1 MQITETSSEGL
12 KRQLRIVI
20 GADEIGARFK
30 ERMSEIKGN
39 VQLKGFRKG
48 MVPDAHLK
56 KLFGRSMMAETL
68 QQMVDDAT
76 RNALSERNLR
86 PAMQP
91 KIDLPTE
98 DGEIEKVLEG
108 KADLSYDMSLEVLPT
123 IAMADFAGLKLTRL
137 VAAVDDAAI
146 DAALSSIAERNT
158 RYEPE
163 EGRVAADGDRVTID
177 FTGYVDGE
185 KVDNASGEGMAVV
198 LGQSQLIP
206 GFEDGLKGLKQGDE
220 KSLELT
226 FPDEYP
232 VDTMKGK
239 PARFDVKVTEV
250 AKPVKPVMDDEFAK
264 SLGVD
269 DLAKLREL
277 VSEQIKREYDQVSR
291 GKLKRQLLDALDKA
305 HDFEL
310 PPSLVDAE
318 FNAVWEQVTR
328 QLESAK
334 RTFADEGKTE
344 DGARDE
350 YRKIAERR
358 VRLGLLIGEI
368 GDKNKIEVTQD
379 ELRNALIQQ
388 ARQFQGQE
396 QKVFEFYQKNPQAL
410 AEIRAPIFED
420 KVVDFILELAKPTE
434 QTVSKDELLK
444 PEADDVAGSGAAA
457 STA

>member
-20 GADEIGARFK
+20 GADEIGQRFK
-30 ERMSEIKGN
+30 ARLDEIKGT

-48 MVPDAHLK
+48 MVPEAHLK

-68 QQMVDDAT
+68 QQMVDETT
-76 RNALSERNLR
+76 RNALTERNLR

-98 DGEIEKVLEG
+98 DGAIERVLEG
-108 KADLSYDMSLEVLPT
+108 KADLAYDMSLEVLPAIT
-123 IAMADFAGLKLTRL
+123 TTDFSKLALTRL
-137 VAAVDDAAI
+137 TADVDDESIAS
-146 DAALSSIAERNT
+146 ALDKIAERNT

-163 EGRVAADGDRVTID
+163 DGRIAADADRVTID

-206 GFEDGLKGLKQGDE
+206 GFEDGLKGLKTGDE
-220 KSLELT
+220 KTLELK

-239 PARFDVKVTEV
+239 PARFEIKVTEV
-250 AKPVKPVMDDEFAK
+250 ARPVKPAVDDEFAK
-264 SLGVD
+264 GLGAD
-269 DLAKLREL
+269 DLPKLREM
-277 VSEQIKREYDQVSR
+277 VTAQIKREYDQVSR
-291 GKLKRQLLDALDKA
+291 TKLKRQLLDALDKSHA
-305 HDFEL
+305 FEL

-318 FNAVWEQVTR
+318 FNSVWEQVTR

-334 RTFADEGKTE
+334 KTFADENKTE
-344 DGARDE
+344 EQAREE

-358 VRLGLLIGEI
+358 VRLGLLIGDI

-379 ELRNALIQQ
+379 ELRDALIQR

-396 QKVFEFYQKNPQAL
+396 QKVFEFYQQNPQAL

-420 KVVDFILELAKPTE
+420 KVVDFIVELAKPTE
-434 QTVSKDELLK
+434 QKVSRDDLLK
-444 PEADDVAGSGAAA
+444 PDPEDEAEGAAPSA
-457 STA
+457 

>member
-12 KRQLRIVI
+12 KRQLRVVI
-20 GADEIGARFK
+20 GADEIGQRFK
-30 ERMSEIKGN
+30 ARLDEIKGT

-48 MVPDAHLK
+48 HVPEAHLK

-68 QQMVDDAT
+68 QQMVDEST
-76 RNALSERNLR
+76 RNALTERNLR

-91 KIDLPTE
+91 KIDLPSE
-98 DGEIEKVLEG
+98 EGAIERVLEG
-108 KADLSYDMSLEVLPT
+108 KADLAYDMSLEVLPAIT
-123 IAMADFAGLKLTRL
+123 TTDFSKLELTKLT
-137 VAAVDDAAI
+137 ADVDDEAVAS
-146 DAALSSIAERNT
+146 ALETIAERNT

-163 EGRVAADGDRVTID
+163 DGRVAADTDRVTID
-177 FTGYVDGE
+177 FVGYVDGE

-206 GFEDGLKGLKQGDE
+206 GFEDGLKGLKTGDE
-220 KSLELT
+220 KTLELK

-250 AKPVKPVMDDEFAK
+250 AKPVKPAVDDEFAK
-264 SLGVD
+264 GLGAD
-269 DLAKLREL
+269 DLPKLREM
-277 VSEQIKREYDQVSR
+277 VTSQIKREYEQVSR
-291 GKLKRQLLDALDKA
+291 TKLKRNLLDALDKS
-305 HDFEL
+305 HSFEL
-310 PPSLVDAE
+310 PPSLVEAE
-318 FNAVWEQVTR
+318 FNSVWEQVTK

-334 RTFADEGKTE
+334 RTFADENKTE
-344 DGARDE
+344 EQAREE
-350 YRKIAERR
+350 YQKIAQRR

-379 ELRNALIQQ
+379 ELRDALIQR

-396 QKVFEFYQKNPQAL
+396 QKVFEFYQQNPQAL

-420 KVVDFILELAKPTE
+420 KVVDFIVELAKPTE
-434 QTVSKDELLK
+434 QKVSRDDLLK
-444 PEADDVAGSGAAA
+444 PDPEDEAAGAPA
-457 STA
+457 SA

>member
-30 ERMSEIKGN
+30 ERLSEIKGN

-108 KADLSYDMSLEVLPT
+108 KADLAYDMSLEVLPT
-123 IAMADFAGLKLTRL
+123 IAMTDFAGLGLTRL
-137 VAAVDDAAI
+137 IAEVDDAAI
-146 DAALSSIAERNT
+146 GAALDTIAERNT
-158 RYEPE
+158 RYEAE
-163 EGRVAADGDRVTID
+163 DGRAATDADRVTID
-177 FTGYVDGE
+177 FTGFVDGE
-185 KVDNASGEGMAVV
+185 KVDNASGEDMAVV

-206 GFEDGLKGLKQGDE
+206 GFEDGLKGLKPGEE
-220 KSLELT
+220 KSLELK
-226 FPDEYP
+226 FPEEYP

-239 PARFDVKVTEV
+239 QARFDVKVKEV
-250 AKPVKPVMDDEFAK
+250 AKPTKPTVDDEFAK
-264 SLGVD
+264 SLGAD
-269 DLAKLREL
+269 DLAKLREM
-277 VSEQIKREYDQVSR
+277 VAAQIKREYDQVSR
-291 GKLKRQLLDALDKA
+291 TKLKRQLLDALDKA

-334 RTFADEGKTE
+334 RTFADENKTE
-344 DGARDE
+344 DSAREE

-379 ELRNALIQQ
+379 ELRDALIQQ

-420 KVVDFILELAKPTE
+420 KVVDFILELAKPAD
-434 QTVSKDELLK
+434 QAVDKKELLK
-444 PEADDVAGSGAAA
+444 PEADDGAGVPAAGS
-457 STA
+457 TA

>member
-56 KLFGRSMMAETL
+56 KLYGRSMMAETL

-108 KADLSYDMSLEVLPT
+108 KADLAYDMSLEVLPT
-123 IAMADFAGLKLTRL
+123 IAMTDFSALKLTRL
-137 VAAVDDAAI
+137 VAEI
-146 DAALSSIAERNT
+146 DEAGIDSALSTIAERNT

-163 EGRVAADGDRVTID
+163 EGRTAADGDRVTID

-206 GFEDGLKGLKQGDE
+206 GFEDGLKGLKLGEE

-250 AKPVKPVMDDEFAK
+250 AKPVKPAIDDEFAK

-277 VSEQIKREYDQVSR
+277 VAAQIKREYEQVSR

-310 PPSLVDAE
+310 PSSLVDAE

-344 DGARDE
+344 EAAREE
-350 YRKIAERR
+350 YRRIAERR

-444 PEADDVAGSGAAA
+444 PEADDVGGPGAVGGGA
-457 STA
+457 

>member
-20 GADEIGARFK
+20 GADEIGQRFK
-30 ERMSEIKGN
+30 ARLDEIKGT

-48 MVPDAHLK
+48 MVPEAHLK

-68 QQMVDDAT
+68 QQMVDETT
-76 RNALSERNLR
+76 RNALTERNLR

-98 DGEIEKVLEG
+98 DGAIERVLEG
-108 KADLSYDMSLEVLPT
+108 KADLAYDMSLEVLPAIT
-123 IAMADFAGLKLTRL
+123 TTDFSKLALTRL
-137 VAAVDDAAI
+137 TADVDDESIAS
-146 DAALSSIAERNT
+146 ALDKIAERNT

-163 EGRVAADGDRVTID
+163 DGRIAADADRVTID

-206 GFEDGLKGLKQGDE
+206 GFEDGLKGLKTGDE
-220 KSLELT
+220 KTLELK

-239 PARFDVKVTEV
+239 PARFEIKVTEV
-250 AKPVKPVMDDEFAK
+250 AKPVKPAVDDEFAK
-264 SLGVD
+264 GLGAD
-269 DLAKLREL
+269 DLPKLREM
-277 VSEQIKREYDQVSR
+277 VTAQIKREYDQVSR
-291 GKLKRQLLDALDKA
+291 TKLKRQLLDALDKSHA
-305 HDFEL
+305 FEL

-318 FNAVWEQVTR
+318 FNSVWEQVTR

-334 RTFADEGKTE
+334 KTFADENKTE
-344 DGARDE
+344 EQAREE

-358 VRLGLLIGEI
+358 VRLGLLIGDI

-379 ELRNALIQQ
+379 ELRDALIQR

-396 QKVFEFYQKNPQAL
+396 QKVFEFYQQNPQAL

-420 KVVDFILELAKPTE
+420 KVVDFIVELAKPTE
-434 QTVSKDELLK
+434 QKVSRDDLLK
-444 PEADDVAGSGAAA
+444 PDPEDEAEGAAPSA
-457 STA
+457 

>member
-20 GADEIGARFK
+20 GADEIGQRFK
-30 ERMSEIKGN
+30 ARLDEIKGT

-48 MVPDAHLK
+48 MVPEAHLK

-68 QQMVDDAT
+68 QQMVDETT
-76 RNALSERNLR
+76 RNALTERNLR

-98 DGEIEKVLEG
+98 DGAIERVLEG
-108 KADLSYDMSLEVLPT
+108 KADLAYDMSLEVLPAIT
-123 IAMADFAGLKLTRL
+123 TTDFSKLALTRL
-137 VAAVDDAAI
+137 TADVDDESIAS
-146 DAALSSIAERNT
+146 ALDKIAERNT

-163 EGRVAADGDRVTID
+163 DGRIAADADRVTID
-177 FTGYVDGE
+177 FTGYVDGD

-206 GFEDGLKGLKQGDE
+206 GFEDGLKGLKTGDE
-220 KSLELT
+220 KTLELK

-239 PARFDVKVTEV
+239 PARFEIKVTEV
-250 AKPVKPVMDDEFAK
+250 AKPVKPAVDDEFAK
-264 SLGVD
+264 GLGAD
-269 DLAKLREL
+269 DLPKLREM
-277 VSEQIKREYDQVSR
+277 VTAQIKREYDQVSR
-291 GKLKRQLLDALDKA
+291 TKLKRQLLDALDKSHA
-305 HDFEL
+305 FEL

-318 FNAVWEQVTR
+318 FNSVWEQVTR

-334 RTFADEGKTE
+334 KTFADENKTE
-344 DGARDE
+344 EQAREE

-358 VRLGLLIGEI
+358 VRLGLLIGDI

-379 ELRNALIQQ
+379 ELRDALIQR

-396 QKVFEFYQKNPQAL
+396 QKVFEFYQQNPQAL

-420 KVVDFILELAKPTE
+420 KVVDFIVELAKPTE
-434 QTVSKDELLK
+434 QKVSRDDLLK
-444 PEADDVAGSGAAA
+444 PDPEDEAEGAAPSA
-457 STA
+457 

>member
-30 ERMSEIKGN
+30 ERLSEIKGN

-108 KADLSYDMSLEVLPT
+108 KADLAYDMSLEVLPT
-123 IAMADFAGLKLTRL
+123 IAMTDFAGLGLTRL
-137 VAAVDDAAI
+137 IAEVDDAAI
-146 DAALSSIAERNT
+146 GAALETIAERNT
-158 RYEPE
+158 RYEAE
-163 EGRVAADGDRVTID
+163 EGRAATDGDRVTID
-177 FTGYVDGE
+177 FTGFVDGE
-185 KVDNASGEGMAVV
+185 KVDNASGEDMAVV

-206 GFEDGLKGLKQGDE
+206 GFEDGLKGLKPGEE
-220 KSLELT
+220 KSLELK
-226 FPDEYP
+226 FPEEYP

-239 PARFDVKVTEV
+239 QARFDVKVKEV
-250 AKPVKPVMDDEFAK
+250 AKPTKPTVDDEFAK
-264 SLGVD
+264 SLGAE
-269 DLAKLREL
+269 DLARLREM
-277 VSEQIKREYDQVSR
+277 VAAQIKREYDQVSR
-291 GKLKRQLLDALDKA
+291 TKLKRQLLDALDKA

-318 FNAVWEQVTR
+318 FNGVWEQVTR

-334 RTFADEGKTE
+334 RTFADENKTE
-344 DGARDE
+344 DSARAE

-379 ELRNALIQQ
+379 ELRDALIQQ

-420 KVVDFILELAKPTE
+420 KVVDFILELAKPADKAVGKE
-434 QTVSKDELLK
+434 ELLK
-444 PEADDVAGSGAAA
+444 PEAEDGVAVPAAGS
-457 STA
+457 TA

>member
-20 GADEIGARFK
+20 GADEIGQRFK
-30 ERMSEIKGN
+30 ARLDEIKGT

-48 MVPDAHLK
+48 MVPEAHLK

-68 QQMVDDAT
+68 QQMVDETT
-76 RNALSERNLR
+76 RNALTERNLR

-98 DGEIEKVLEG
+98 DGAIERVLEG
-108 KADLSYDMSLEVLPT
+108 KADLAYDMSLEVLPAIT
-123 IAMADFAGLKLTRL
+123 TTDFSKLALTRL
-137 VAAVDDAAI
+137 TADVDDESIAS
-146 DAALSSIAERNT
+146 ALDKIAERNT

-163 EGRVAADGDRVTID
+163 DGRIAADADRVTID

-206 GFEDGLKGLKQGDE
+206 GFEDGLKGLKTGDE
-220 KSLELT
+220 KTLELK

-239 PARFDVKVTEV
+239 PARFEIKVTEV
-250 AKPVKPVMDDEFAK
+250 AKPVKPAVDDEFAK
-264 SLGVD
+264 GLGAD
-269 DLAKLREL
+269 DLPKLREM
-277 VSEQIKREYDQVSR
+277 VTAQIKREYDQVSR
-291 GKLKRQLLDALDKA
+291 TKLKRQLLDALDKSHA
-305 HDFEL
+305 FEL

-318 FNAVWEQVTR
+318 FNSVWEQVTR

-334 RTFADEGKTE
+334 KTFADENKTE
-344 DGARDE
+344 EQAREE

-358 VRLGLLIGEI
+358 VRLGLLIGDI

-379 ELRNALIQQ
+379 ELRDALIQR

-396 QKVFEFYQKNPQAL
+396 QKVFEFYQQNPQAL

-420 KVVDFILELAKPTE
+420 KVVDFIVELAKPTE
-434 QTVSKDELLK
+434 QKVSRDELLK
-444 PEADDVAGSGAAA
+444 PDPEDEAVGAAA
-457 STA
+457 SA

>member
-12 KRQLRIVI
+12 KRQLRVVI
-20 GADEIGARFK
+20 GADEIGQRFK
-30 ERMSEIKGN
+30 ARLDEIKGT

-48 MVPDAHLK
+48 HVPEAHLK

-68 QQMVDDAT
+68 QQMVDEST
-76 RNALSERNLR
+76 RNALTERNLR

-98 DGEIEKVLEG
+98 EGAIERVLEG
-108 KADLSYDMSLEVLPT
+108 KADLAYDMSLEVLPAIT
-123 IAMADFAGLKLTRL
+123 TTDFSKLELTKLT
-137 VAAVDDAAI
+137 ADVDDASIAS
-146 DAALSSIAERNT
+146 ALDTIAERNT

-163 EGRVAADGDRVTID
+163 EGRVAADTDRVTID

-206 GFEDGLKGLKQGDE
+206 GFEDGLKGLKSGDE
-220 KSLELT
+220 KTLELK

-239 PARFDVKVTEV
+239 PARFEVKVTEV
-250 AKPVKPVMDDEFAK
+250 AKPVKPAVDDEFAK
-264 SLGVD
+264 GLGAD
-269 DLAKLREL
+269 DLPKLREM
-277 VSEQIKREYDQVSR
+277 VTAQIKREYDQVSR
-291 GKLKRQLLDALDKA
+291 TKLKRQLLDALDKS
-305 HDFEL
+305 HSFEL

-318 FNAVWEQVTR
+318 FNSVWEQVTR
-328 QLESAK
+328 QLETAK
-334 RTFADEGKTE
+334 RTFADENKTE
-344 DGARDE
+344 EQAREE

-379 ELRNALIQQ
+379 ELRDALIQR

-396 QKVFEFYQKNPQAL
+396 QKVFEFYQQNPQAL

-420 KVVDFILELAKPTE
+420 KVVDFIVELAKPTE
-434 QTVSKDELLK
+434 QKVSREDLLK
-444 PEADDVAGSGAAA
+444 PDPEDEAGVASANA
-457 STA
+457 